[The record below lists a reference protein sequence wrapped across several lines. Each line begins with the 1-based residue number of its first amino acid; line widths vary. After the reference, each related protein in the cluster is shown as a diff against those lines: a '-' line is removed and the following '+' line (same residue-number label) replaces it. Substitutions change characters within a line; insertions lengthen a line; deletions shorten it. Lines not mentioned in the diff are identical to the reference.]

1 MNETKSELYLRKENV
16 GTVKPERFTIEY
28 WERDKSWKF
37 LLSKR
42 RFLISPVA
50 DLGCGQGPLTIL
62 TSRLGFDVTG
72 FDCIEENIRN
82 AEKLILDT
90 DRVRFVRCF
99 LDRIDAPDHS
109 FSSGILKEVL
119 EHIIAPD
126 IPAVLEEV
134 RRILRP
140 GAPLIVTVPRE
151 SLLKPMDARQHVTF
165 FHSPRE
171 LAHFLKK
178 HGFRIERKEFNKIYK
193 RICVVARLPA

>member
-1 MNETKSELYLRKENV
+1 MNESKSELYMRKESV
-16 GTVKPERFTIEY
+16 EFVKPERFTIDY

-42 RFLISPVA
+42 KFLESPVA
-50 DLGCGQGPLTIL
+50 DLGFGHGPLTIL

-82 AEKLILDT
+82 AEKLIQGT
-90 DRVRFVRCF
+90 DHVRFVRCF
-99 LDRIDAPDHS
+99 LDKIDAPDQT
-109 FSSGILKEVL
+109 FASGILKEVL

-126 IPAVLEEV
+126 IPAVLEEI

-151 SLLKPMDARQHVTF
+151 SILKPMDARQHVTF

-171 LAHFLKK
+171 LALFLKK
-178 HGFRIERKEFNKIYK
+178 YRFRIEQKEFNGIYK
-193 RICVVARLPA
+193 RICVVARVPS